1 MKPFKTFVFLLILFL
16 ISVFIR
22 LPFLTN
28 KVECFDNQYINTLTS
43 LENWKQNGL
52 SVYYFSPVQTYN
64 NPGDKFITYY
74 KRLEDKKGNN
84 YYVSFPPFTFL
95 FAHFFLKTFNIYPTK
110 LPLQIINLFLHLL
123 SAFFIYLIICN
134 LYNKNFKSLFLPAII
149 AYTVYVFMPVMLY
162 IHTSVYFPEMFGQV
176 IWITGIFFTLKLFK
190 NINYISTKN
199 FLLIGSI
206 LFFMI
211 YTEWIGVFC
220 AFTIALI
227 CFLKRKKN
235 IKYIILFRTVII
247 SSVLSLLL
255 IFVQYSSI
263 NGIENMIHSLA
274 LRFLERSGLFAAKYS
289 DMGINIYSF
298 SSYIHFLKNIN
309 RALIG
314 FGYLLIII
322 FIILLSLKKIKNRIN
337 LSNKYTLLLL
347 LSVLPVIIH
356 WFVFFN
362 ANAIHYLL
370 MGRLAVPVSLCIGI
384 ISYKLINLSS
394 VNHQKSVKF
403 CLITV
408 IIFISAI
415 SVIIFKKDMKNTCD
429 NSFLSNAINIIKSNS
444 KNDEVI
450 FIKTNDNSLQDIIY
464 LSFQTKRNMDRAKNI
479 TDAKNKIK
487 QSGKCLTKGVF
498 YDFDQPLNTNKI
510 YHFKVKLKDD

>member
-1 MKPFKTFVFLLILFL
+1 MKSFKTFVFLLILFL
-16 ISVFIR
+16 ISVYIR

-28 KVECFDNQYINTLTS
+28 KVECSDNQYINTLTC
-43 LENWKQNGL
+43 LENWKQYGL
-52 SVYYFSPVQTYN
+52 SAYYFSPVQTYN
-64 NPGDKFITYY
+64 NPGDKFVTYY

-84 YYVSFPPFTFL
+84 YYVSFPPFAFL
-95 FAHFFLKTFNIYPTK
+95 FAHFVLKISNIYPGK

-123 SAFFIYLIICN
+123 SAVFIYLIICN
-134 LYNKNFKSLFLPAII
+134 LYNKNFKSLFLPAVI

-190 NINYISTKN
+190 NINYISAKN
-199 FLLIGSI
+199 FWLIGSI

-211 YTEWIGVFC
+211 YTEWIGVFY

-227 CFLKRKKN
+227 CFFKRKKN
-235 IKYIILFRTVII
+235 VKYIILFRTVAI

-263 NGIENMIHSLA
+263 NGIGNMIHSSS

-298 SSYIHFLKNIN
+298 SSYIHFFKNIN

-314 FGYLLIII
+314 FGYLSILFFI
-322 FIILLSLKKIKNRIN
+322 IILLFKKIKNKIN
-337 LSNKYTLLLL
+337 LANKYTLLLL

-356 WFVFFN
+356 FFVFFN
-362 ANAIHYLL
+362 ANAIHFHF
-370 MGRLAVPVSLCIGI
+370 MGRLAVPVSLGTGI
-384 ISYKLINLSS
+384 IIYKLIDLSS
-394 VNHQKSVKF
+394 VKYKKIVK
-403 CLITV
+403 CGMITV
-408 IIFISAI
+408 IIFISVI
-415 SVIIFKKDMKNTCD
+415 SVIIFKKDMKNNCND
-429 NSFLSNAINIIKSNS
+429 SFLSNAINIIKSNS

-464 LSFQTKRNMDRAKNI
+464 LSFQTKRNMDRAKNLA
-479 TDAKNKIK
+479 DAKNKIK

-498 YDFDQPLNTNKI
+498 YDFDQLLNTNKI
-510 YHFKVKLKDD
+510 YHFKVEDL